1 MSIETQILRLLMK
14 NGRMSYADM
23 ARELDCS
30 RAHARDV
37 VRKLEEDGVIEQFTV
52 ILNPDKLGKR
62 ISAFLDVQV
71 TPARLEDTAQEL
83 AGTPEVVSLY
93 IMSDMK
99 SLHIHT
105 LTDNTTDLDRFL
117 SRHVL
122 GREWIT
128 SLDCKLLMSRLK
140 HRRGGARL

>member
-30 RAHARDV
+30 RAHVRDV

-99 SLHIHT
+99 SLHIHM
-105 LTDNTTDLDRFL
+105 LTDTTADLDRFL